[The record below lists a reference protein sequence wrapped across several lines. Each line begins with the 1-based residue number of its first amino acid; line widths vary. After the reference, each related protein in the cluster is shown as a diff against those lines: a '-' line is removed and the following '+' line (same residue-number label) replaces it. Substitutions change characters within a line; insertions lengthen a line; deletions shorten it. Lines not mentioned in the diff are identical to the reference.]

1 MCYCGVVVFGHG
13 AIQQCNQSNLLFS
26 SVVLTDKGKKRTATM
41 HVMRKKV
48 FLHLLLSDSL
58 NNHALK
64 IA

>member
-1 MCYCGVVVFGHG
+1 
-13 AIQQCNQSNLLFS
+13 
-26 SVVLTDKGKKRTATM
+26 M

-64 IA
+64 IAWFPD